1 MIGHLK
7 ASVADRCA
15 ASTYVRI
22 IEDVSFLVNR
32 DDDKIPV
39 TVGKAK
45 ELDGALL
52 AVAVIFGVFGALVL
66 GFMAYIIHR
75 VKHRHLYMQVTS
87 HMNLNTLCHATGS
100 LRMAV
105 ECLMQ
110 NTALH
115 DIMVPYNNEI
125 KRRASSKYALLP
137 GIFQR
142 GADSSDE
149 GAKIWFSGYYKCQ
162 KSPKKLLFTFRRG
175 LACSD
180 GGGYHLLALPWRHP

>member
-1 MIGHLK
+1 M
-7 ASVADRCA
+7 
-15 ASTYVRI
+15 
-22 IEDVSFLVNR
+22 SFLVNR

-87 HMNLNTLCHATGS
+87 HMNFNTLCHATAS
-100 LRMAV
+100 LRIAV

-110 NTALH
+110 DTALH
-115 DIMVPYNNEI
+115 DIMVSYNNEI

-137 GIFQR
+137 GVAPGIFQR

-149 GAKIWFSGYYKCQ
+149 WAKIWFSRYYKCQ
-162 KSPKKLLFTFRRG
+162 KSPKNCFSP
-175 LACSD
+175 SD
-180 GGGYHLLALPWRHP
+180 GG